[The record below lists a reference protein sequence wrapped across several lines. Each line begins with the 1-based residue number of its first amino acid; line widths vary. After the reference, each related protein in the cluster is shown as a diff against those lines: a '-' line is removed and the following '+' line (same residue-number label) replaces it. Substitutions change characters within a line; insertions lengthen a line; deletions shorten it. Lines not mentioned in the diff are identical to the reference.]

1 MRNPSLFLLIF
12 FLCLLISAPAETA
25 GKRESMANI
34 KTESIY
40 SGISG
45 PDFGRNPGAS
55 WIADEKSLE
64 ALSAKFGRSVPDA
77 LKKASATTH
86 FEREALLLVW
96 MGLQPSGGYALSL
109 KHNTAHASGD
119 VAFVTLQWTQ
129 PNPGDMVIQ
138 MMTEP
143 FLILRLEKANYR
155 IIRILDQDGINRVE
169 LDISIK

>member
-12 FLCLLISAPAETA
+12 VLCLLISAPADAA
-25 GKRESMANI
+25 GKRETMATI
-34 KTESIY
+34 KIESIY

-45 PDFGRNPGAS
+45 PDFGRTPGAS

-64 ALSAKFGRSVPDA
+64 ALAAKFGRPVPDA
-77 LKKASATTH
+77 IKKASSTTH
-86 FEREALLLVW
+86 FEQEGLLLIW
-96 MGLQPSGGYALSL
+96 MGQKPTGGYALNL
-109 KHNTAHASGD
+109 KQNTAHALGD
-119 VAFVTLQWTQ
+119 VAFLTLQWTQ
-129 PNPGDMVIQ
+129 PDPGDMVIQ

-169 LDISIK
+169 LDMSIK